1 VHVVNSIDQ
10 LNTAGEAWA
19 DLMLAVLWQSTLLA
33 IVIALAA
40 LAARRSSPAV
50 RYWLFQI
57 LAIKLLVMPFW
68 TVAMP
73 WPGWFAAEEP
83 DEPRIAT
90 APDEDAAADRESFGP
105 QPEIGLLPV
114 QADDAATRT
123 ESHWLAGIGWPA
135 WLLVAWAAIVGCQAW
150 RIAFQRRRLS
160 RLLRESHLAGDDLA
174 ARVAQVARELNLRR
188 IPAIRLTHVD
198 CSPFVCGLAQ
208 PVLVLPATLTAAL
221 DEMQLRHVLFH
232 ELAHVQRRDLLWGWI
247 PEIARIVYFFHP
259 VAHWTVYRLRLE
271 RELAC
276 DQIAMTHTG
285 RDARAY
291 AETLVHVV
299 SRRSGPAA
307 LKAAAGAAGIDGGC
321 AVEPEIHITRLEDK
335 S

>member
-1 VHVVNSIDQ
+1 MNAIDQ
-10 LNTAGEAWA
+10 LNTAGETWTG
-19 DLMLAVLWQSTLLA
+19 LMLAVLWQSTLLA

-68 TVAMP
+68 TIAVP
-73 WPGWFAAEEP
+73 WPDWFAADP
-83 DEPRIAT
+83 DESRIAV
-90 APDEDAAADRESFGP
+90 APGDAAAGDRQPLGP
-105 QPEIGLLPV
+105 EPVIDPLPSP
-114 QADDAATRT
+114 ADEAVPART
-123 ESHWLAGIGWPA
+123 EPHWLSQIGWPA
-135 WLLVAWAAIVGCQAW
+135 WLLVTWAAAVGAQAL

-160 RLLRESHLAGDDLA
+160 RLLDQSTPAGDDLA
-174 ARVAQVARELNLRR
+174 ARVADVARELNLPRV
-188 IPAIRLTHVD
+188 PAVRLTHVD
-198 CSPFVCGLAQ
+198 CSPFVCGLRR

-221 DEMQLRHVLFH
+221 DETQLRHVLFH
-232 ELAHVQRRDLLWGWI
+232 ELAHVKRRDLLWGWI

-321 AVEPEIHITRLEDK
+321 SVDSQTHPRA
-335 S
+335 